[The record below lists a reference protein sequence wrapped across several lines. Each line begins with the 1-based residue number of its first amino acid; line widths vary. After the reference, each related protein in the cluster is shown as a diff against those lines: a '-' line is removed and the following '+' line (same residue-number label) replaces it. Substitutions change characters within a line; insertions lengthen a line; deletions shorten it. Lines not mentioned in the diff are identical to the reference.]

1 MVASFVERRREPL
14 GNTFV
19 NFEGELAA
27 SLWPEVARR
36 KVMRSSSC
44 PVHLDESWQTEVR
57 TPGRECHSVVL
68 EEASTAEDSSR
79 RSSNS
84 ITSEED
90 TRRGAWPQTPT
101 QMITPG
107 TTATPSTT
115 TASAAAAGRR
125 RQRGGRCRGLT
136 VRSGARISLFSSL
149 GEDGGCSGGA
159 SAAMTVR
166 QAAAELAAAA
176 ADSIADPELC
186 VIAAAAPC
194 ISRSG
199 RRSEPKT
206 TTLMIR
212 NLPVEVPQQ
221 EFKREVDESGFEGRY
236 DFLHVPVELCSG
248 VSKGFAFMNFRSAE
262 AAACF
267 QSGWHKQTRFGIP
280 AGSMAL
286 NVSVADV
293 QGQAALIENWSTPK
307 NRRIRNPKFRPVI
320 LLTDRPMQC
329 LPLTSVIS
337 RSDERDGG
345 SRLGGPADPDPHA
358 KPSAWHPATA
368 SSSSF
373 ALGARRKAAAVGSA
387 APSMAAT
394 LFRSLI

>member
-19 NFEGELAA
+19 NLEGELAA
-27 SLWPEVARR
+27 SRWPEVARR
-36 KVMRSSSC
+36 NVMRSASC
-44 PVHLDESWQTEVR
+44 PAHLDESWQTEVR

-79 RSSNS
+79 RSSKS
-84 ITSEED
+84 TSSEED
-90 TRRGAWPQTPT
+90 TRRCAWPQTPT

-107 TTATPSTT
+107 TMATPSTT
-115 TASAAAAGRR
+115 TASASAAATGRR
-125 RQRGGRCRGLT
+125 GRRGGRCRGIA
-136 VRSGARISLFSSL
+136 VRSSAPISLFRSL
-149 GEDGGCSGGA
+149 GEDGGASSST
-159 SAAMTVR
+159 SAA
-166 QAAAELAAAA
+166 AGNAAAA
-176 ADSIADPELC
+176 LG
-186 VIAAAAPC
+186 AAAAGNLADREQAC
-194 ISRSG
+194 TAHSG
-199 RRSEPKT
+199 RRSEPKS

-320 LLTDRPMQC
+320 LPTDRPMQC

-337 RSDERDGG
+337 RSGERDGG

-358 KPSAWHPATA
+358 KPSAWHGAVPATA
-368 SSSSF
+368 SSPSF
-373 ALGARRKAAAVGSA
+373 ALGTRRKAAAVGSA
-387 APSMAAT
+387 APSMAAK
-394 LFRSLI
+394 LIRSQI

>member
-19 NFEGELAA
+19 NLEGELAA
-27 SLWPEVARR
+27 SRWPEVARR
-36 KVMRSSSC
+36 NVMRSASC
-44 PVHLDESWQTEVR
+44 PAHLDESWQTEVR

-79 RSSNS
+79 RSSKS
-84 ITSEED
+84 TSSEED
-90 TRRGAWPQTPT
+90 TRRCAWPQTPT

-107 TTATPSTT
+107 TMATPSTT
-115 TASAAAAGRR
+115 TASASAAATGRR
-125 RQRGGRCRGLT
+125 GRRGGRCRGIA
-136 VRSGARISLFSSL
+136 VRSSAPISLFRSL
-149 GEDGGCSGGA
+149 GEDGGASSST
-159 SAAMTVR
+159 SAA
-166 QAAAELAAAA
+166 AGNAAAA
-176 ADSIADPELC
+176 LG
-186 VIAAAAPC
+186 AAAAGNLADREQAC
-194 ISRSG
+194 TAHSG
-199 RRSEPKT
+199 RRSEPKS

-320 LLTDRPMQC
+320 LPTDRPMQC

>member
-115 TASAAAAGRR
+115 TASASAAVAGRR
-125 RQRGGRCRGLT
+125 RHRGGRCRGLA
-136 VRSGARISLFSSL
+136 VRSSAPISLSRSL
-149 GEDGGCSGGA
+149 GDHGGA
-159 SAAMTVR
+159 SKGTS
-166 QAAAELAAAA
+166 AAAGKAAAA
-176 ADSIADPELC
+176 LGTAAADNIADRERAC
-186 VIAAAAPC
+186 TA
-194 ISRSG
+194 RSG
-199 RRSEPKT
+199 RRSEPKS

-267 QSGWHKQTRFGIP
+267 QSGWHKQTRFG
-280 AGSMAL
+280 AL
-286 NVSVADV
+286 NVSAAAI
-293 QGQAALIENWSTPK
+293 QGQAGLIENWSTPK
-307 NRRIRNPKFRPVI
+307 NRRIRNPKFRPFI
-320 LLTDRPMQC
+320 LPTDRP
-329 LPLTSVIS
+329 
-337 RSDERDGG
+337 EKRDGS
-345 SRLGGPADPDPHA
+345 SRFGGCADPEPHVA
-358 KPSAWHPATA
+358 LSAWHGAAPATA
-368 SSSSF
+368 SSPSF
-373 ALGARRKAAAVGSA
+373 VPGNRSKARAVGSV
-387 APSMAAT
+387 APSAAAT
-394 LFRSLI
+394 FVRSQI